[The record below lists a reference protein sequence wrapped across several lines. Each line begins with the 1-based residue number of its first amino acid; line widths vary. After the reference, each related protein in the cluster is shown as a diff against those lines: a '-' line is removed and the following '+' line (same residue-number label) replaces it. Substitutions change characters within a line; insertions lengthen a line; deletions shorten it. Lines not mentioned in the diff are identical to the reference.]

1 MSNREKLAKEISR
14 ISERVVET
22 AVDLVLLEIFFGME
36 AIFSPPTPGGAWEAY
51 RKSYRDLDQFDY
63 QTIKRALYNLK
74 SKGLVQYTR
83 ETINHPRITDQGLK
97 RLKAKIPFYDKKRVW
112 DGKIYLVTY
121 DIPEE
126 QKNDRELLRHYLK
139 KIGCGKLQNS
149 VWITP
154 YNPQEVLRDF
164 VEKNDLEGAVV
175 ISAVGNRQNVGNE
188 SLEEL
193 VARVYDLDEFHG
205 RYLDFNLKYYKIK
218 KFKPE
223 VKQTVVFD
231 FLSILKDDPQLPFK
245 ILPSDWA
252 GTEAHQIFKKASK
265 RFLTK

>member
-1 MSNREKLAKEISR
+1 MSDRKELTKEISR
-14 ISERVVET
+14 ITERVVET

-36 AIFSPPTPGGAWEAY
+36 AIVNPPTPGGAWKAY
-51 RKSYRDLDQFDY
+51 HKSYRDLDQLDY
-63 QTIKRALYNLK
+63 QTIKRAFYNLK
-74 SKGLVQYTR
+74 SKGLIQYTR
-83 ETINHPRITDQGLK
+83 ETILTPRITDQGLK
-97 RLKAKIPFYDKKRVW
+97 RLKATIPFYNKARTW

-121 DIPEE
+121 DVPEE

-154 YNPQEVLRDF
+154 YNPQGVLEDF
-164 VEKNDLEGAVV
+164 VKKTDLAGAVV
-175 ISAVGNRQNVGNE
+175 ISAVGDKQNVGKE

-193 VARVYDLDEFHG
+193 VARVYDLDELHG
-205 RYLDFNLKYYKIK
+205 RYLDFNLKYHKVT

-223 VKQTVVFD
+223 TKSEVVFD

-245 ILPSDWA
+245 ILPPDWA
-252 GTEAHQIFKKASK
+252 GTEAYQIFKKAT
-265 RFLTK
+265 R